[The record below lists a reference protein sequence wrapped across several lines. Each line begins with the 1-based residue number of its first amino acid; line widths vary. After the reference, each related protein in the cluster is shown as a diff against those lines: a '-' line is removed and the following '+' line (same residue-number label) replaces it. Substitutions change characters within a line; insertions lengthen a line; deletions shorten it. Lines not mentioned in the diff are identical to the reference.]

1 MKRILIDG
9 KPSRVVP
16 VEPSE
21 AMKRVGGDTLV
32 SHLRSRDG
40 EYIDENS
47 AGDVC
52 SAMLAASDPA
62 LTEAVAEMRGA
73 LTKAERALA
82 ALLSFY
88 GQNLQV
94 HGWHQNG
101 DPEPLDSF
109 IDSNTDGAELSA
121 ARAALARITVPA
133 PPSVEA
139 GDAG

>member
-47 AGDVC
+47 AGAVC

-62 LTEAVAEMRGA
+62 LTEAVVEMR
-73 LTKAERALA
+73 EALA
-82 ALLSFY
+82 QMVRDWASDDPTAE
-88 GQNLQV
+88 GQDVVNR
-94 HGWHQNG
+94 
-101 DPEPLDSF
+101 
-109 IDSNTDGAELSA
+109 
-121 ARAALARITVPA
+121 ARAALARITVET
-133 PPSVEA
+133 S
-139 GDAG
+139 DAG